1 MANDDTC
8 IEKPVWTL
16 DRLANTLVRLPS
28 HLIRVLPSLAGR
40 VLSNELRERVMLA
53 VAAENRCR
61 YCIAA
66 HTELGLA
73 AGLTREEIGR
83 ILAGDD
89 AGFDASIRA
98 ALAFSRD
105 LVRRDFRSR
114 SESLYD
120 ALIEQYGSDQAA
132 AIEAAAHV
140 MNFFNRFGNTFD
152 MGLAKVSGRC
162 ETLEASWL
170 DLAAVS
176 SVFLSVAPWVA
187 GPIAM
192 LAAVNK
198 IRS

>member
-1 MANDDTC
+1 MANDDC

-16 DRLANTLVRLPS
+16 DRLASTLARMPS
-28 HLIRVLPSLAGR
+28 HLTRVLPSLAGQ

-61 YCIAA
+61 YCMVA

-73 AGLTREEIGR
+73 AGLSRAEIER
-83 ILAGDD
+83 IFAGDD
-89 AGFDASIRA
+89 AGFDASTRA
-98 ALAFSRD
+98 ALGFSRD

-114 SESLYD
+114 SESLYEELLEHHS
-120 ALIEQYGSDQAA
+120 ANQAA
-132 AIEAAAHV
+132 AIEAAAHL

-152 MGLAKVSGRC
+152 MGLAKISGRC

-198 IRS
+198 IRSQ